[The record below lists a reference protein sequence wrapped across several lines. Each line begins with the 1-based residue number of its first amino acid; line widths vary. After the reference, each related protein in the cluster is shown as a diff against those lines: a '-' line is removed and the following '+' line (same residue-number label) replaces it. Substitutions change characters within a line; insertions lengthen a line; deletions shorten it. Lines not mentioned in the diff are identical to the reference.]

1 MATKVVVVVLNPRLQ
16 FRVLPGPPFTYYI
29 RGDIMIILLA
39 RGRKKQIQEIVPM
52 LPITTIRRND
62 GNLENMV
69 RKGER
74 WTNYIVVDDGH
85 TVDMNDFLKDEN
97 GKPIYEKD

>member
-1 MATKVVVVVLNPRLQ
+1 
-16 FRVLPGPPFTYYI
+16 
-29 RGDIMIILLA
+29 MIILLA